1 MYIAILNWKNGEN
14 DPFTLF
20 SNCLKTSFE
29 RAGRPAVV
37 VNLDENTL
45 QTISTLAPS
54 LSFVFTWQGLGLNLG
69 QTDTNKTRIWDEL
82 KLPLI
87 INHGDH
93 PCHMMAHHRGES
105 DYAQHIYAAPSF
117 ALFANKHIPRKIAAS
132 FIQSP
137 SWFNNEVNGNFAGN
151 YFVFPKNL
159 DDTQQTLA
167 VWHEAE
173 QKVLGHFL
181 LAAFETIQY
190 ELTLKNQRD
199 HHQVIDEMLLP
210 DILERLK
217 IELNTDSEYL
227 IQLHVHA
234 LLDKVYRNIL
244 SEHVV
249 TELHDVP
256 IKIYGRGWDR
266 FKVQNNPKHE
276 YLDFDKVGDNAF
288 QFSSHFGVL
297 DASPIY
303 DNLHDRTLRAI
314 GNQSSFL
321 SGSGWD
327 FENMLGYG
335 FGNLFFN
342 TQSGNLLANAER
354 VMTAPL
360 QHREQCI
367 AFSNAYRQRYSAYG
381 YIKEI
386 ERMSESLRR
395 H

>member
-1 MYIAILNWKNGEN
+1 M
-14 DPFTLF
+14 
-20 SNCLKTSFE
+20 
-29 RAGRPAVV
+29 
-37 VNLDENTL
+37 
-45 QTISTLAPS
+45 
-54 LSFVFTWQGLGLNLG
+54 NLG
-69 QTDTNKTRIWDEL
+69 QTETNKTRIWDEL
-82 KLPLI
+82 KIPLI

-93 PCHMMAHHRGES
+93 PCHMMAHHRGDS
-105 DYAQHIYAAPSF
+105 GYVQHIYAAPSF
-117 ALFANKHIPRKIAAS
+117 ALFANKHITRKNAAS
-132 FIQSP
+132 FLQSP
-137 SWFNNEVNGNFAGN
+137 SLFSNEINGNFAGN
-151 YFVFPKNL
+151 HFVFPKNL
-159 DDTQQTLA
+159 DDTQQTLT
-167 VWHEAE
+167 VWREAE

-181 LAAFETIQY
+181 LAAFEAIQY
-190 ELTLKNQRD
+190 ELTLRNQRD

-210 DILERLK
+210 DIVEHLK

-227 IQLHVHA
+227 IQLHIHA

-266 FKVQNNPKHE
+266 FKAKNNPKHE
-276 YLDFDKVGDNAF
+276 YLDFDKVCDNAF

-327 FENMLGYG
+327 FENMLGNG